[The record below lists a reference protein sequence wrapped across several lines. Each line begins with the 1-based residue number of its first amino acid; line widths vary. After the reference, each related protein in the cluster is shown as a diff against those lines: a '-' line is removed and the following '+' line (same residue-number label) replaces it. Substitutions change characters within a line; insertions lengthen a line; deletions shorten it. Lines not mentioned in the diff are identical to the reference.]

1 MLGNGGFFF
10 VNVFSML
17 SPSGWSV
24 STPPEL
30 GPYGWSTTD
39 LWIAP
44 LSSALFATL
53 THAQPFW
60 ADLQRTALEF
70 LSTNGYASQS
80 HFEALGLN
88 IGGGKTGWTGKGG
101 VDVQPL
107 STNAARSVCALVM
120 MVLFSS
126 RAVKNYWGAAV
137 EKQAEKTREQIKQR
151 QRSATP
157 TPAPSLKLHSVHAPI
172 STKSVGAK
180 KRGEFVARLV

>member
-10 VNVFSML
+10 VNAFNML

-60 ADLQRTALEF
+60 VDLQRVALEF
-70 LSTNGYASQS
+70 LSTNGYASQA
-80 HFEALGLN
+80 HFESWGL
-88 IGGGKTGWTGKGG
+88 ISPGGGAWFGKGG
-101 VDVQPL
+101 AEVQPL
-107 STNAARSVCALVM
+107 STNAARSVCALIMV
-120 MVLFSS
+120 VLFSS

-137 EKQAEKTREQIKQR
+137 ETKAQTYREQIKEKQQQQR
-151 QRSATP
+151 QASAP
-157 TPAPSLKLHSVHAPI
+157 PPSLKLHSVHAPV
-172 STKSVGAK
+172 STKSVAAK
-180 KRGEFVARLV
+180 KRGELWG